1 MTNEEYEEG
10 LRKAADWANVLRAVY
25 HSAYDEGKKAKNQWV
40 SISDEEISASSKG
53 HMTRNSFAR
62 AIEQRL
68 KDKNK

>member
-10 LRKAADWANVLRAVY
+10 FRKSADWAYVLGIFY
-25 HSAYDEGKKAKNQWV
+25 HGAYAEGKKARNQWV
-40 SISDEEISASSKG
+40 SMTDEEISASSKG

-68 KDKNK
+68 KEKNK